1 MNQKKICIIYLKK
14 DYTTELL
21 TLQNIPKLGTE
32 LWCKINGEWYR
43 GTFVEGN
50 STEIK
55 VQFSDGAQIIIP
67 NTGDNI
73 KIPSRWNLLLESIF
87 HDIAQLKLAYG
98 RIGEEEYS
106 NKNVL

>member
-1 MNQKKICIIYLKK
+1 MVR
-14 DYTTELL
+14 
-21 TLQNIPKLGTE
+21 
-32 LWCKINGEWYR
+32 WYR

-98 RIGEEEYS
+98 RIGEEEYRIKMS
-106 NKNVL
+106 YNIINKFKILLQYKAINDENKIKKYCQLLINIY